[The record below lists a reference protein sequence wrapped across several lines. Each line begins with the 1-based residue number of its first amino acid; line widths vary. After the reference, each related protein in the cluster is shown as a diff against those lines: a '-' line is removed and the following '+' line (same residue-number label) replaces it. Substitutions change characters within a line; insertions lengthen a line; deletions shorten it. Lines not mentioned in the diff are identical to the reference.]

1 MGKNILIISAS
12 FRENSNSEALADAFA
27 EGARSAGHDVRK
39 ISLCGKE
46 MAFCHGCFACLKTGR
61 CVIADDA
68 PEITAAMHDAD
79 VIAFATPIY
88 YYEMSGQ
95 LKTLLDRSN
104 SLFDSD
110 YAFTDIYFFAAAA
123 EEGEAVFSRAKA
135 GIEGWI
141 ECFERSHLA
150 GTAFAGGFN
159 EAERAA
165 GSPALD
171 EARRLGA
178 GIK

>member
-12 FRENSNSEALADAFA
+12 FRENSNSEALVDAFA

-39 ISLCGKE
+39 ISLRGKE
-46 MAFCHGCFACLKTGR
+46 MAFCRGCFACLKTGR

-110 YAFTDIYFFAAAA
+110 YAFTDIYFFAAA

-159 EAERAA
+159 DAERAA

-171 EARRLGA
+171 EARRLG
-178 GIK
+178 KSVK

>member
-1 MGKNILIISAS
+1 M
-12 FRENSNSEALADAFA
+12 
-27 EGARSAGHDVRK
+27 
-39 ISLCGKE
+39 
-46 MAFCHGCFACLKTGR
+46 
-61 CVIADDA
+61 
-68 PEITAAMHDAD
+68 
-79 VIAFATPIY
+79 
-88 YYEMSGQ
+88 
-95 LKTLLDRSN
+95 
-104 SLFDSD
+104 
-110 YAFTDIYFFAAAA
+110 
-123 EEGEAVFSRAKA
+123 FSRAKA

-159 EAERAA
+159 EAERAV